1 MKKIWKIIM
10 LGLLAFSLIIHTVLA
25 TDADNGEEPKIDVET
40 PKELAEY
47 LPFDFDQMNAS
58 EIQNAFDFRFFS
70 ETGVRIL
77 VEAVPDAAKSFAL
90 LLGLFL
96 TVAVLY
102 AVRGTLSV
110 PALQTA
116 IEIVSMI
123 CMAGAIFEVTETAF
137 GFAESYIDG
146 LSSFMKRVTPTMAGF
161 MAASGSFTFASVM
174 TGVIFLAVSL
184 LETVVANVLFPLI
197 RLSLCLSVI
206 STVFQM
212 QGVGGI
218 SSYIRKIISYIFGFI
233 TLCLSAVLMFQ
244 SVIAKSTDSI
254 AMRGI
259 KFAVGNFIPFV
270 GGAVNEALSTVIGG
284 LGKIKAV
291 TGVVGAVI
299 VCLLA
304 AVPVIRILLHKMFLE
319 LLSFIAGLL
328 GLGNETR
335 LMTEVSAFFGYTAA
349 IMAISAVF
357 FILSLSM
364 MASS

>member
-1 MKKIWKIIM
+1 
-10 LGLLAFSLIIHTVLA
+10 
-25 TDADNGEEPKIDVET
+25 
-40 PKELAEY
+40 
-47 LPFDFDQMNAS
+47 
-58 EIQNAFDFRFFS
+58 
-70 ETGVRIL
+70 
-77 VEAVPDAAKSFAL
+77 
-90 LLGLFL
+90 
-96 TVAVLY
+96 
-102 AVRGTLSV
+102 
-110 PALQTA
+110 
-116 IEIVSMI
+116 
-123 CMAGAIFEVTETAF
+123 
-137 GFAESYIDG
+137 
-146 LSSFMKRVTPTMAGF
+146 
-161 MAASGSFTFASVM
+161 
-174 TGVIFLAVSL
+174 
-184 LETVVANVLFPLI
+184 
-197 RLSLCLSVI
+197 
-206 STVFQM
+206 
-212 QGVGGI
+212 
-218 SSYIRKIISYIFGFI
+218 
-233 TLCLSAVLMFQ
+233 
-244 SVIAKSTDSI
+244 
-254 AMRGI
+254 MRGI